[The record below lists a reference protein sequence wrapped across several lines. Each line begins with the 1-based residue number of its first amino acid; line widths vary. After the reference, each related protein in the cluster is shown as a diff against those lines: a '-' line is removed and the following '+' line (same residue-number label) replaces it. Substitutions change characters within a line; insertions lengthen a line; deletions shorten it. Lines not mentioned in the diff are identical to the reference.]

1 MATEDRIRIRPADER
16 DLHEVSA
23 IENSSFNS
31 PWTLDFFKHELYNP
45 VSFFYILKIQ
55 DKLVGYVIF
64 WIFKDEAYIAN
75 IAIHPDYR
83 KLGFGEQLLNWTFDF
98 CRKEGALTLSL
109 EVNEINE
116 AARQLYNK
124 KGFKNVGKRAK
135 YYENKFDALILT
147 KILE

>member
-1 MATEDRIRIRPADER
+1 METENRIRITPADDR
-16 DLHEVSA
+16 DLQEVSE

-55 DKLVGYVIF
+55 DKLAGYVIF
-64 WIFKDEAYIAN
+64 WIFEDEAHIVN

-83 KLGFGEQLLNWTFDF
+83 KMGYGEHLLNWIFDF
-98 CRKEGALTLSL
+98 CRKKGALTISL

-116 AARQLYNK
+116 AARQLYTK
-124 KGFKNVGKRAK
+124 TGFKSVGRRTK
-135 YYENKFDALILT
+135 YYEDRYDALILT